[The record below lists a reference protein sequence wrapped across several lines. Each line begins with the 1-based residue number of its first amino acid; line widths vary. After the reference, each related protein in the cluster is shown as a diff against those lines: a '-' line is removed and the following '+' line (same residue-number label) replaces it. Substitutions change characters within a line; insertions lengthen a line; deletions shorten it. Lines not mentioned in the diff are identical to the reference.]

1 MATHIDDLALAADT
15 EQELAHR
22 LDELLQAFQDAG
34 ILVNA
39 EKSSLLTQKID
50 WLGMTII
57 NGQTI
62 SMLDKRKEVFN
73 NQAVPTTRAELSKF
87 IGCVNFCSPFI
98 FRLSTYTGILTPLLS
113 TTVKFEMAQI
123 HVDAV
128 NDILE
133 QLRQAPHLYLV
144 DKDHDI
150 YVAIDSSYTGSGSV
164 FYQLIDDRKH
174 IIHFTLLSQ
183 TWRNKG

>member
-1 MATHIDDLALAADT
+1 
-15 EQELAHR
+15 
-22 LDELLQAFQDAG
+22 
-34 ILVNA
+34 
-39 EKSSLLTQKID
+39 
-50 WLGMTII
+50 MTII

-98 FRLSTYTGILTPLLS
+98 FGLSTYTSILTPLLS

-174 IIHFTLLSQ
+174 IIHFHSCLLYTSPSP
-183 TWRNKG
+183 RD

>member
-1 MATHIDDLALAADT
+1 M
-15 EQELAHR
+15 
-22 LDELLQAFQDAG
+22 
-34 ILVNA
+34 
-39 EKSSLLTQKID
+39 
-50 WLGMTII
+50 
-57 NGQTI
+57 
-62 SMLDKRKEVFN
+62 
-73 NQAVPTTRAELSKF
+73 PTTRAELSKF

-98 FRLSTYTGILTPLLS
+98 FGLSTYTSILTPLLS

-123 HVDAV
+123 HIDAI

-164 FYQLIDDRKH
+164 FYQLIGERKH
-174 IIHFTLLSQ
+174 IIHFHSLTFTNMEKQGLGSLQKELLGIIRTLTL
-183 TWRNKG
+183 NKRIIHTHPNDVIKLNFTERQFSICLLYTSPSPRD